1 MNDSWTIFFT
11 ITGWIIGLV
20 SIFYAYLSGK
30 KSDEKF
36 NNVLNKLAAQP
47 IELLSILSSQ
57 NENKVVELYDF
68 QNRVNEPYVLSKFDI
83 DNDGEDEIFIQ
94 SGAGPYSC
102 KLEIYNY
109 IKDPDNPTLQLM
121 DTVVVST
128 TSGYVFND
136 IDNDGILEIIT
147 DDNSIK
153 ADKPYVLGFRDRVI
167 FKFVDK
173 KIYEMSRLELYT
185 EKEMESRLEAFEKEN
200 FI

>member
-1 MNDSWTIFFT
+1 MDYRSCINLLCLFFR
-11 ITGWIIGLV
+11 
-20 SIFYAYLSGK
+20 K

-36 NNVLNKLAAQP
+36 SNVLNKLAAQP
-47 IELLSILSSQ
+47 IELLSILSSP

-109 IKDPDNPTLQLM
+109 IQDPDEPTLQLM
-121 DTVVVST
+121 DTIVVST
-128 TSGYVFND
+128 TAGYIFND

-147 DDNSIK
+147 NDNSIK
-153 ADKPYVLGFRDRVI
+153 ANKPYVQGFRDRVI
-167 FKFVDK
+167 FKFIDK
-173 KIYEMSRLELYT
+173 KIQEISRLELYT
-185 EKEMESRLEAFEKEN
+185 EEEMESMLESFEKEN
-200 FI
+200 FS

>member
-1 MNDSWTIFFT
+1 MNDFWTIFFT
-11 ITGWIIGLV
+11 ITGWVIGV
-20 SIFYAYLSGK
+20 TSIGYAYFSGR

-36 NNVLNKLAAQP
+36 SNVLNKLASQP
-47 IELLSILSSQ
+47 IEILAILSSP
-57 NENKVVELYDF
+57 NENKVIELYDF
-68 QNRVNEPYVLSKFDI
+68 QNSVNEPYVLSKFDI

-109 IKDPDNPTLQLM
+109 VKDPDAPTLQLM

-128 TSGYVFND
+128 TAGYIFND

-147 DDNSIK
+147 NDNSIK

-167 FKFVDK
+167 FKFIDK
-173 KIYEMSRLELYT
+173 KIQEISRVELYT
-185 EKEMESRLEAFEKEN
+185 EQEMKLKLESFEK
-200 FI
+200 

>member
-1 MNDSWTIFFT
+1 MDF
-11 ITGWIIGLV
+11 
-20 SIFYAYLSGK
+20 
-30 KSDEKF
+30 
-36 NNVLNKLAAQP
+36 
-47 IELLSILSSQ
+47 IELRLI
-57 NENKVVELYDF
+57 ELYDF

-109 IKDPDNPTLQLM
+109 IKDPDEPTLQLM

-128 TSGYVFND
+128 TAGYIFTD
-136 IDNDGILEIIT
+136 IDNDGMLEIIT
-147 DDNSIK
+147 NDNSIK

-173 KIYEMSRLELYT
+173 KIKEISRLELYT
-185 EKEMESRLEAFEKEN
+185 EEEMTSRLEAFEKEN
-200 FI
+200 FS

>member
-1 MNDSWTIFFT
+1 MNDFLTIS
-11 ITGWIIGLV
+11 GWIIGVL
-20 SIFYAYLSGK
+20 SIGYAYFSGK

-36 NNVLNKLAAQP
+36 SSVLNKLASQP
-47 IELLSILSSQ
+47 IEILAILSSP

-109 IKDPDNPTLQLM
+109 IKDPDEPTLQLM

-128 TSGYVFND
+128 TAGYIFTD

-147 DDNSIK
+147 NDNSIK

-173 KIYEMSRLELYT
+173 KIKEISRLELYT
-185 EKEMESRLEAFEKEN
+185 EEEMTSILEAFEKEN
-200 FI
+200 FS

>member
-1 MNDSWTIFFT
+1 MNNFWTIFFT
-11 ITGWIIGLV
+11 ITGWIIGIV
-20 SIFYAYLSGK
+20 SILYAYFSGK

-36 NNVLNKLAAQP
+36 SNVLDKLASQP
-47 IELLSILSSQ
+47 IELLAILSSP

-94 SGAGPYSC
+94 SGTGPYSC
-102 KLEIYNY
+102 RLEIYNY
-109 IKDPDNPTLQLM
+109 IKDPDQQTLQLM

-128 TSGYVFND
+128 MAGYIFND

-147 DDNSIK
+147 NDNSIR

-167 FKFVDK
+167 FKFIDK
-173 KIYEMSRLELYT
+173 KIREISRLELYT
-185 EKEMESRLEAFEKEN
+185 EQEMKSRLEAFEKEN
-200 FI
+200 FS

>member
-1 MNDSWTIFFT
+1 MNDFLT
-11 ITGWIIGLV
+11 ITGWIIGVV
-20 SIFYAYLSGK
+20 SIIYAYLSGK

-36 NNVLNKLAAQP
+36 SSVLNKLASQP
-47 IELLSILSSQ
+47 IEILAILSSP
-57 NENKVVELYDF
+57 NENKVIELYDF

-109 IKDPDNPTLQLM
+109 IKDPDEPTLQLM

-128 TSGYVFND
+128 TTGYIFTD
-136 IDNDGILEIIT
+136 IDNDGMLEIIT
-147 DDNSIK
+147 NDNSIK

-173 KIYEMSRLELYT
+173 KIKEISRLELYT
-185 EKEMESRLEAFEKEN
+185 EEMT
-200 FI
+200 

>member
-1 MNDSWTIFFT
+1 MNDFLTV
-11 ITGWIIGLV
+11 TGWIIGV
-20 SIFYAYLSGK
+20 GSIGYAYLSGK
-30 KSDEKF
+30 KSAEKF
-36 NNVLNKLAAQP
+36 SSILNKLASQP
-47 IELLSILSSQ
+47 IEILAILSSP
-57 NENKVVELYDF
+57 NENKVIELYDF

-109 IKDPDNPTLQLM
+109 IKDPDEPTLQLM

-128 TSGYVFND
+128 TAGYIFTD
-136 IDNDGILEIIT
+136 IDNDGMLEIIT
-147 DDNSIK
+147 NDNSIK

-173 KIYEMSRLELYT
+173 KIKEISRLELYT
-185 EKEMESRLEAFEKEN
+185 EEEMTSRLEAFEKEN
-200 FI
+200 FS